1 MYRLARELLFSL
13 SPETSHELSIDL
25 IGAGGRLG
33 LNRLLTKAPAS
44 LPVKVMGLEFPNPVG
59 LAAGLDKNGDAI
71 DGFAQL
77 GFGFVEIGTVTP
89 RPQPGNPKPR
99 LFRLPEAEAIINRM
113 GFNNQGVDHLLARV
127 RAARFDGVLGINIG
141 KNFDTPVERAVD
153 DYLICLDKVYAHASY
168 VTVNVSS
175 PNTPGLRSLQFGD
188 SLKQLL
194 EALRARQESLT
205 AQHGKHVPLAIK
217 IAPDMSDEETV
228 MVAKALLE
236 SGMDAVIATNTTLG
250 RQGVEHLP
258 FGDEAGGLSGAP
270 VRDKSTHTVK
280 VLAEELGGRL
290 PIIAVGGITEGR
302 HAAEKIAAGASLV
315 QVYSGFIY
323 KGPALIREAVDAIA
337 GLPRF

>member
-1 MYRLARELLFSL
+1 MYNLARQLLFKL
-13 SPETSHELSIDL
+13 SPETSHDLSLDL

-33 LNRLLTKAPAS
+33 LNGLLTKAPAR
-44 LPVKVMGLEFPNPVG
+44 LPVTVMGLSFDNPVG
-59 LAAGLDKNGDAI
+59 LAAGLDKNGAAI

-99 LFRLPEAEAIINRM
+99 IFRLPEATAIINRM
-113 GFNNQGVDHLLARV
+113 GFNNLGVDNLLNRV
-127 RAARFDGVLGINIG
+127 RASQYKGVLGINIG

-168 VTVNVSS
+168 ITVNVSS
-175 PNTPGLRSLQFGD
+175 PNTPGLRSLQFGE

-194 EALRARQESLT
+194 DALAERREQLA
-205 AQHGKHVPLAIK
+205 AQYGKRVPVAIK

-228 MVAKALLE
+228 QVAQALLGA
-236 SGMDAVIATNTTLG
+236 GMDAVIATNTTLG
-250 RQGVEHLP
+250 REGVEGLAH
-258 FGDEAGGLSGAP
+258 GDEAGGLSGAP
-270 VRDKSTHTVK
+270 VREKSTHIVK
-280 VLAEELGGRL
+280 VLAGELAGRM
-290 PIIAVGGITEGR
+290 PIIAVGGITEGK

-315 QVYSGFIY
+315 QLYSGFIY

-337 GLPRF
+337 ALPRG

>member
-1 MYRLARELLFSL
+1 MYTLARQLLFKL
-13 SPETSHELSIDL
+13 SPETSHDLSLDL

-33 LNRLLTKAPAS
+33 LNGKLCKQPAA
-44 LPVKVMGLEFPNPVG
+44 LPVTVMGLNFVNPVG
-59 LAAGLDKNGDAI
+59 LAAGLDKNGTAI

-89 RPQPGNPKPR
+89 RAQPGNPKPR
-99 LFRLPEAEAIINRM
+99 LFRLPEATAIINRM
-113 GFNNQGVDHLLARV
+113 GFNNLGVDHLLERV
-127 RAARFDGVLGINIG
+127 RAARYAGVLGINIG

-153 DYLICLDKVYAHASY
+153 DYLICLDKVYGDASY

-194 EALRARQESLT
+194 DALAERREQLAVS
-205 AQHGKHVPLAIK
+205 HGKRVPLAIK
-217 IAPDMSDEETV
+217 IAPDMSDEETAL
-228 MVAKALLE
+228 VASALLA

-250 RQGVEHLP
+250 REGVEALEH
-258 FGDEAGGLSGAP
+258 GGEAGGLSGAP
-270 VRDKSTHTVK
+270 VLQKSTHIVR
-280 VLAEELGGRL
+280 VLAAELAGKL
-290 PIIAVGGITEGR
+290 PIIAAGGITEGR

-315 QVYSGFIY
+315 QIYSGFIY

-337 GLPRF
+337 AMPRA

>member
-1 MYRLARELLFSL
+1 MYTLARELLFSL
-13 SPETSHELSIDL
+13 SPETSHDLSIDL

-33 LNRLLTKAPAS
+33 LNGLLCKAPAS
-44 LPVKVMGLEFPNPVG
+44 LPVRVMGLDFPNPVG

-113 GFNNQGVDHLLARV
+113 GFNNQGVEHLLARV
-127 RAARFDGVLGINIG
+127 KAAKFKGVLGINIG

-153 DYLICLDKVYAHASY
+153 DYLLCLDKVYAHASY

-194 EALRARQESLT
+194 EALRQRQEDL
-205 AQHGKHVPLAIK
+205 AIEHGKRVPLAIK
-217 IAPDMSDEETV
+217 IAPDMSDEETAQ
-228 MVAKALLE
+228 VAAALIE

-250 RQGVEHLP
+250 REGVTGLNH
-258 FGDEAGGLSGAP
+258 GDEAGGLSGAP
-270 VRDKSTHTVK
+270 VRDKSTHIVK
-280 VLAEELGGRL
+280 VLASELGGRL
-290 PIIAVGGITEGR
+290 PIIAVGGITEGK

-315 QVYSGFIY
+315 QIYSGFIY

-337 GLPRF
+337 ALPRT

>member
-1 MYRLARELLFSL
+1 MYSLARELLFKL

-33 LNRLLTKAPAS
+33 LNGLLTKAPAS
-44 LPVKVMGLEFPNPVG
+44 LPVNVMGLQFANPVG

-77 GFGFVEIGTVTP
+77 GLGFVEIGTVTP

-99 LFRLPEAEAIINRM
+99 LFRLPEAEAVINRM
-113 GFNNQGVDHLLARV
+113 GFNNHGVDHLLARV
-127 RAARFDGVLGINIG
+127 RAAKFKGVLGINIG

-153 DYLICLDKVYAHASY
+153 DYLTCLDKVYAHASY

-188 SLKQLL
+188 SLKELL
-194 EALRARQESLT
+194 EALRRRQEDLT
-205 AQHGKHVPLAIK
+205 QEHGKRVPLAIK
-217 IAPDMSDEETV
+217 IAPDMSDEETAL
-228 MVAKALLE
+228 VASALL
-236 SGMDAVIATNTTLG
+236 GADMDAVIATNTTLS
-250 RQGVEHLP
+250 REGVEGLAHA
-258 FGDEAGGLSGAP
+258 DEAGGLSGAP
-270 VRDKSTHTVK
+270 VRDKSTHIVK
-280 VLAEELGGRL
+280 VLAGELSGRL
-290 PIIAVGGITEGR
+290 PIIAVGGITEGK

-315 QVYSGFIY
+315 QIYSGFIY

-337 GLPRF
+337 ALRK